1 MKDDGILTVS
11 ETESKITNLLVQ
23 MHEETKII
31 LEKNS
36 IIQNE
41 KSRIEI
47 VIREILKLNTTFV
60 SLNSSNQWN
69 TEAALKNMKSQLQ

>member
-1 MKDDGILTVS
+1 
-11 ETESKITNLLVQ
+11 

-47 VIREILKLNTTFV
+47 VIREKLKLNTTFV

-69 TEAALKNMKSQLQ
+69 TEAALKI

>member
-1 MKDDGILTVS
+1 
-11 ETESKITNLLVQ
+11 

-47 VIREILKLNTTFV
+47 VIRELLKLHTTFV

>member
-47 VIREILKLNTTFV
+47 VIRELLKLHTTFV

-69 TEAALKNMKSQLQ
+69 TEAALKI

>member
-1 MKDDGILTVS
+1 LKDDGILTVS

-41 KSRIEI
+41 KSRIENNSI
-47 VIREILKLNTTFV
+47 GSLKASIFRVEWSRSRTKKKE
-60 SLNSSNQWN
+60 SI
-69 TEAALKNMKSQLQ
+69 K